1 MTYCNICN
9 MIVINVAWYIEQTVS
24 GIEKTV
30 EDCMKHTPNFEKKH
44 YTFVNGKIK
53 EEKIILLMKMIG
65 KMVGVKFSMIRP
77 MKRIF

>member
-9 MIVINVAWYIEQTVS
+9 MIIINVAWYIEQTVS

-30 EDCMKHTPNFEKKH
+30 EDYTKQGKKH

-53 EEKIILLMKMIG
+53 EEENYIIDEDDWENGWSK
-65 KMVGVKFSMIRP
+65 V
-77 MKRIF
+77 

>member
-9 MIVINVAWYIEQTVS
+9 MIMINVAWYIEQTVS

-30 EDCMKHTPNFEKKH
+30 EDCTKHEKKH

-53 EEKIILLMKMIG
+53 EGERLDEDDWENGWSK
-65 KMVGVKFSMIRP
+65 V
-77 MKRIF
+77 